1 MWAYIYTYGKN
12 EVCNP
17 SKLSELLESGRGGIK
32 NGKMGCLPLVCSQ
45 FNGFEVNP
53 TLLAATSSRTLRN
66 DAASSESTDPEGQQ
80 SSTPPYSSPFLTMKW
95 PGGGAFHTS
104 KIWIRFTHRNKVR
117 RDWDNSSIKRHL
129 AASQILLALIIM
141 IFNHH

>member
-80 SSTPPYSSPFLTMKW
+80 SSTPPLFITISYHEMTRRRCLSYIKNLDTFHSPKQSSARL
-95 PGGGAFHTS
+95 G
-104 KIWIRFTHRNKVR
+104 
-117 RDWDNSSIKRHL
+117 
-129 AASQILLALIIM
+129 
-141 IFNHH
+141 